1 MNTFFTREAFMMR
14 RPIAVFGFLSILTMS
29 AASFIVVSNGT
40 SKAEAANATFLLPAS
55 DGYGVAD
62 CLMGET
68 ECGRIVA
75 NAWCEA
81 HGFSR
86 ADTFGIAVEEVTG
99 STITTVSNR
108 SERPIAI
115 TCEN

>member
-1 MNTFFTREAFMMR
+1 MMR
-14 RPIAVFGFLSILTMS
+14 RAIALFGFLSILTLT
-29 AASFIVVSNGT
+29 AASFVVLPNGT
-40 SKAEAANATFLLPAS
+40 SRANVVNASFLIPAS

-62 CLMGET
+62 CLTGGN

-86 ADTFGIAVEEVTG
+86 ANTYGLAIEDVTG
-99 STITTVSNR
+99 STEVTLSSR
-108 SERPIAI
+108 SARPISI

>member
-1 MNTFFTREAFMMR
+1 MMR
-14 RPIAVFGFLSILTMS
+14 RAIALSGFLFMLTVT
-29 AASFIVVSNGT
+29 AASFIVLPNGA
-40 SKAEAANATFLLPAS
+40 SPAKIVNATFLIPAS

-62 CLMGET
+62 CLTGAG

-86 ADTFGIAVEEVTG
+86 AETFGHAAEDVTG
-99 STITTVSNR
+99 STAANVPSR
-108 SERPIAI
+108 SERPFAI
-115 TCEN
+115 TCQN

>member
-1 MNTFFTREAFMMR
+1 MR
-14 RPIAVFGFLSILTMS
+14 RAIALSGFVSMLTLT
-29 AASFIVVSNGT
+29 AASFVVLPNGA
-40 SKAEAANATFLLPAS
+40 SRANVVNATFLIPAS

-62 CLMGET
+62 CLTGAA

-86 ADTFGIAVEEVTG
+86 AETFGHAIEDVTG
-99 STITTVSNR
+99 STEATMSSR
-108 SERPIAI
+108 SARPIAI
-115 TCEN
+115 TCIN

>member
-1 MNTFFTREAFMMR
+1 MR
-14 RPIAVFGFLSILTMS
+14 RAIALFGFLTILALT
-29 AASFIVVSNGT
+29 AVSFIVLPNGT
-40 SKAEAANATFLLPAS
+40 SRANVVNATFLIPAS

-62 CLMGET
+62 CLTGSGT
-68 ECGRIVA
+68 GCGSIVA

-86 ADTFGIAVEEVTG
+86 AETFGLAIEDVTG
-99 STITTVSNR
+99 STTATVSNR
-108 SERPIAI
+108 SDRPISI

>member
-1 MNTFFTREAFMMR
+1 MLR
-14 RPIAVFGFLSILTMS
+14 RPIAVFGFLSILTLA
-29 AASFIVVSNGT
+29 AASFIVLPNGT
-40 SKAEAANATFLLPAS
+40 SKANVVNATFLIPAS

-62 CLMGET
+62 CLTGT
-68 ECGRIVA
+68 HECGRIVA

-86 ADTFGIAVEEVTG
+86 AEVFGLAVEDVTG
-99 STITTVSNR
+99 STAATVPNR
-108 SERPIAI
+108 SERPISI

>member
-1 MNTFFTREAFMMR
+1 MR
-14 RPIAVFGFLSILTMS
+14 RSIAVFSFVSILTLT
-29 AASFIVVSNGT
+29 AASLVAMPNGT
-40 SKAEAANATFLLPAS
+40 SQANAVVNATFLIPAS

-62 CLMGET
+62 CLSGET

-86 ADTFGIAVEEVTG
+86 ADRFGLAIEDVTG
-99 STITTVSNR
+99 STTAAISSR
-108 SERPIAI
+108 SERPISI

>member
-1 MNTFFTREAFMMR
+1 MFPFCEAFMMR
-14 RPIAVFGFLSILTMS
+14 RPIAVFGLLSVLTLS
-29 AASFIVVSNGT
+29 AASFIVLPNGT
-40 SKAEAANATFLLPAS
+40 SKANVVNATFLIPAS

-62 CLMGET
+62 CLTGEN

-86 ADTFGIAVEEVTG
+86 ADTFGLAIEDVTG
-99 STITTVSNR
+99 STTATVTNR
-108 SERPIAI
+108 SERPISI

>member
-1 MNTFFTREAFMMR
+1 MR
-14 RPIAVFGFLSILTMS
+14 RPIAVFGFLSIVTLS
-29 AASFIVVSNGT
+29 AASFIIVSNGT
-40 SKAEAANATFLLPAS
+40 SKANAVNATFLIPAS
-55 DGYGVAD
+55 DGYGVAE
-62 CLMGET
+62 CLTGEN

-86 ADTFGIAVEEVTG
+86 ADAFGLAVEEVTG
-99 STITTVSNR
+99 ATVTTVSNR

>member
-1 MNTFFTREAFMMR
+1 MHRA
-14 RPIAVFGFLSILTMS
+14 IALFGFLTILALT
-29 AASFIVVSNGT
+29 AASFIVLPNGT
-40 SKAEAANATFLLPAS
+40 SRANVVNATFLIPAS

-62 CLMGET
+62 CLTGSGNG
-68 ECGRIVA
+68 CGTIIA

-86 ADTFGIAVEEVTG
+86 AETFGVAVDEVTG
-99 STITTVSNR
+99 STSATLSSR
-108 SERPIAI
+108 SERPISI

>member
-1 MNTFFTREAFMMR
+1 MR
-14 RPIAVFGFLSILTMS
+14 RAIALIGFLSLVTAA
-29 AASFIVVSNGT
+29 AASFVVLGNGT
-40 SKAEAANATFLLPAS
+40 SRANVVNATFLIPAS

-62 CLMGET
+62 CLTTGVS

-86 ADTFGIAVEEVTG
+86 AENFGAAAEEVTG
-99 STITTVSNR
+99 SVTVRTPNR
-108 SERPIAI
+108 SERPISI
-115 TCEN
+115 TCQN

>member
-1 MNTFFTREAFMMR
+1 MMR
-14 RPIAVFGFLSILTMS
+14 RPIAVIGLLSILILA
-29 AASFIVVSNGT
+29 AASFIVLPNGT
-40 SKAEAANATFLLPAS
+40 SKANVVNATFLIPAS

-62 CLMGET
+62 CLTGGND
-68 ECGRIVA
+68 CGRIVA

-86 ADTFGIAVEEVTG
+86 AENFGLAVEDVTG
-99 STITTVSNR
+99 STAAAMTNR
-108 SERPIAI
+108 SERPISI

>member
-1 MNTFFTREAFMMR
+1 MR
-14 RPIAVFGFLSILTMS
+14 RAIALFGFLSLLTLT
-29 AASFIVVSNGT
+29 AASFVVLPNGT
-40 SKAEAANATFLLPAS
+40 SRANVVNASFLIPAS

-62 CLMGET
+62 CLTGGN

-86 ADTFGIAVEEVTG
+86 AETYGLAIEDVTG
-99 STITTVSNR
+99 STEPTLSSR
-108 SERPIAI
+108 SARPISI

>member
-1 MNTFFTREAFMMR
+1 MR
-14 RPIAVFGFLSILTMS
+14 RAIALTGFLSMLTLT
-29 AASFIVVSNGT
+29 AASFTVLPNGASRANVV
-40 SKAEAANATFLLPAS
+40 NATFLIPVS

-62 CLMGET
+62 CLTGASD
-68 ECGRIVA
+68 CGRIVA

-86 ADTFGIAVEEVTG
+86 AETFGHAVEDVTG
-99 STITTVSNR
+99 STEATMSSR
-108 SERPIAI
+108 SARPIAI

>member
-1 MNTFFTREAFMMR
+1 MMR
-14 RPIAVFGFLSILTMS
+14 RAIAVFGFLSILTLT
-29 AASFIVVSNGT
+29 AASFVVLPNGT
-40 SKAEAANATFLLPAS
+40 SKANVVNATFLIPAG

-62 CLMGET
+62 CLTGGN

-86 ADTFGIAVEEVTG
+86 AETYGLAIEDVTG
-99 STITTVSNR
+99 STEPTLSRR
-108 SERPIAI
+108 SARPISI

>member
-1 MNTFFTREAFMMR
+1 MMR
-14 RPIAVFGFLSILTMS
+14 RAIALTGFLSLLTL
-29 AASFIVVSNGT
+29 AAGSFVVVPNGT
-40 SKAEAANATFLLPAS
+40 SRANVVNATFLIPAS
-55 DGYGVAD
+55 EGYGVAD
-62 CLMGET
+62 CLAGAN

-86 ADTFGIAVEEVTG
+86 AETFGLAVEEVTG
-99 STITTVSNR
+99 STTATVPNR
-108 SERPIAI
+108 SERPISI

>member
-1 MNTFFTREAFMMR
+1 MMR
-14 RPIAVFGFLSILTMS
+14 RAIAVFGFLSILSLTAGS
-29 AASFIVVSNGT
+29 LIVLPHGT
-40 SKAEAANATFLLPAS
+40 SKANVVNATFLIPAS

-62 CLMGET
+62 CLSGAS
-68 ECGRIVA
+68 ECGTIVA

-86 ADTFGIAVEEVTG
+86 AETFGLAIEDVTG
-99 STITTVSNR
+99 STTATMPNR
-108 SERPIAI
+108 SERPISI